1 MFVNKLKMDEIAEA
15 VKKCM
20 DEADL
25 EETGLRKAAY
35 AAHTKG
41 EKMFSFKG
49 KTYPVKVQG
58 EDVSYG
64 KEMKEESCEDV
75 VKKHEKR
82 LHGKDGEVSKH
93 VDKMHK
99 EELSTKQKKIAKLEH
114 PKDKI
119 DAGDLAKLR
128 GEEVELDEVSLKTAT
143 SAYVKRMGDDGSNEK
158 SSQDKAIKTMDHIAN
173 KHGVR
178 GVARAAKTVDDKYGL
193 NDPVHNP
200 RKAFVKQVMAGVKK
214 EEVELDEADKVATST
229 GMKVYGSSYGDSAKA
244 RRDQLKR
251 PVDDTKGP
259 NKSQLAQMAK
269 VKKEEFFKDRLITN
283 YIEEESLFEAE
294 LQEVLSKDATAGEWI
309 SDFVHSD
316 NPKFEGKSKKMRQKM
331 ALAAYYAKKNESVDD
346 SYPVTTDTVAGR
358 MPGGMANTFKQFK
371 VKVSAKDREAAETK
385 NRIPNSDPMNMTA
398 REPHVG
404 HGGLV
409 SIPPA
414 GVVHKEE
421 VERIEELKKST
432 LGSYVKKASKDLH
445 NTSFDHGE
453 DEHRQYGEPDGPYGD
468 PDAEEIM
475 KKRERDIEN
484 RQKGINRAATKLSKE
499 EVEHLNEDDFA
510 HAKKQ
515 GWSVSQHY
523 HHTKITHPK
532 HGIISVDRYGEWM
545 HHPDQDWVGRPKGN
559 LIAHGQDHDLNK
571 HLSSLKEETEIN
583 EDNLDSIAKKHGME
597 LRRTTYGAGMKHKT
611 KGEVSINRYGEWNHY
626 PAGSKSSKAH
636 GDSSNNFSSL
646 NKHLSSLNE
655 ATPPKN
661 TDIADKS
668 YLKDMGKKPTVKSD
682 IKNFGRF
689 LAGKKETNEE
699 VELEEAVSRKDF
711 QMVADLI
718 KTHDN
723 HDKRKELATH
733 HAEIFHRQNPRFD
746 RAKFMKAADVNE
758 GKQPETDNVPFI
770 PFEGPYTKTPSNVKD
785 KSGAVHTPMSR
796 ARDLAK
802 AAMKRV
808 KTEMLGKA
816 PGNNG

>member
-58 EDVSYG
+58 EEVSYG
-64 KEMKEESCEDV
+64 KEIKEASCEDE

-99 EELSTKQKKIAKLEH
+99 EELSHKQKKIAKLNH
-114 PKDKI
+114 PKDEI

-128 GEEVELDEVSLKTAT
+128 GEEAEQIDELKKSTMG
-143 SAYVKRMGDDGSNEK
+143 SYVKKASKDLHNTSFDHGEDEHRQYGEPDGPYGNPDAEADMK
-158 SSQDKAIKTMDHIAN
+158 KRERDIENRQKGIN
-173 KHGVR
+173 
-178 GVARAAKTVDDKYGL
+178 RAATKL
-193 NDPVHNP
+193 S
-200 RKAFVKQVMAGVKK
+200 K

-283 YIEEESLFEAE
+283 YIEEEAQFEAE
-294 LQEVLSKDATAGEWI
+294 LQEVLSKDATAGDYI

-316 NPKFEGKSKKMRQKM
+316 NPKFAGKSVKKRQKM
-331 ALAAYYAKKNESVDD
+331 ALAAYYAKKRNESVDD

-358 MPGGMANTFKQFK
+358 MPGGMSNTFKQFK
-371 VKVSAKDREAAETK
+371 VKVSAKDKEAAETK

-414 GVVHKEE
+414 GIV
-421 VERIEELKKST
+421 R
-432 LGSYVKKASKDLH
+432 
-445 NTSFDHGE
+445 
-453 DEHRQYGEPDGPYGD
+453 
-468 PDAEEIM
+468 
-475 KKRERDIEN
+475 
-484 RQKGINRAATKLSKE
+484 KE
-499 EVEHLNEDDFA
+499 EVEHIEETKGAQAMKSSGVKQSPDKLLARTGMNMAHKFPRKGQTNLGNIPGINTPGVSKDTADYAEKRRGDRAKQLKPAIKAALGTHGPKGKLPEEVELNEVSKSEVEHHFNNWTNSEHAPYNKDAGDDNKVHQSA
-510 HAKKQ
+510 LRYMR
-515 GWSVSQHY
+515 STNV
-523 HHTKITHPK
+523 PK
-532 HGIISVDRYGEWM
+532 ENHEKMAM
-545 HHPDQDWVGRPKGN
+545 H
-559 LIAHGQDHDLNK
+559 IAHK
-571 HLSSLKEETEIN
+571 F
-583 EDNLDSIAKKHGME
+583 HGSGIDE
-597 LRRTTYGAGMKHKT
+597 
-611 KGEVSINRYGEWNHY
+611 S
-626 PAGSKSSKAH
+626 
-636 GDSSNNFSSL
+636 
-646 NKHLSSLNE
+646 
-655 ATPPKN
+655 TPPKN

-682 IKNFGRF
+682 LKNFKNF
-689 LAGKKETNEE
+689 LTGKKET
-699 VELEEAVSRKDF
+699 
-711 QMVADLI
+711 
-718 KTHDN
+718 
-723 HDKRKELATH
+723 
-733 HAEIFHRQNPRFD
+733 
-746 RAKFMKAADVNE
+746 NE
-758 GKQPETDNVPFI
+758 GKQPETDNVPFVTNADQP
-770 PFEGPYTKTPSNVKD
+770 PFDGPYKKIDKTTTD
-785 KSGAVHTPMSR
+785 KSGAKHTPMSR
-796 ARDLAK
+796 ARDLAQ

>member
-1 MFVNKLKMDEIAEA
+1 MFVNKLKMDGIAEA

-58 EDVSYG
+58 EEVSYG
-64 KEMKEESCEDV
+64 EEVKESACEDE

-99 EELSTKQKKIAKLEH
+99 EELSHKQKKIAKLEH

-128 GEEVELDEVSLKTAT
+128 GEET
-143 SAYVKRMGDDGSNEK
+143 
-158 SSQDKAIKTMDHIAN
+158 
-173 KHGVR
+173 
-178 GVARAAKTVDDKYGL
+178 
-193 NDPVHNP
+193 
-200 RKAFVKQVMAGVKK
+200 
-214 EEVELDEADKVATST
+214 ELDEAEKVATAT

-244 RRDQLKR
+244 RRDQVKK
-251 PVDDTKGP
+251 DIDKIKGP
-259 NKSQLAQMAK
+259 TTKQLTGVEAEK
-269 VKKEEFFKDRLITN
+269 VKKEEFFKDKLISN
-283 YIEEESLFEAE
+283 YIEEESLLEAE
-294 LQEVLSKDATAGEWI
+294 LQEVLSKDATAGDWI

-371 VKVSAKDREAAETK
+371 VRVSAKDKEAAETK
-385 NRIPNSDPMNMTA
+385 NRIHNSNPMNMTA
-398 REPHVG
+398 SEPHVG

-414 GVVHKEE
+414 GVVRKEE
-421 VERIEELKKST
+421 VE
-432 LGSYVKKASKDLH
+432 
-445 NTSFDHGE
+445 
-453 DEHRQYGEPDGPYGD
+453 
-468 PDAEEIM
+468 
-475 KKRERDIEN
+475 
-484 RQKGINRAATKLSKE
+484 
-499 EVEHLNEDDFA
+499 
-510 HAKKQ
+510 
-515 GWSVSQHY
+515 
-523 HHTKITHPK
+523 
-532 HGIISVDRYGEWM
+532 
-545 HHPDQDWVGRPKGN
+545 
-559 LIAHGQDHDLNK
+559 
-571 HLSSLKEETEIN
+571 
-583 EDNLDSIAKKHGME
+583 LD
-597 LRRTTYGAGMKHKT
+597 
-611 KGEVSINRYGEWNHY
+611 
-626 PAGSKSSKAH
+626 
-636 GDSSNNFSSL
+636 
-646 NKHLSSLNE
+646 E

-689 LAGKKETNEE
+689 LAGKKETNESFEFELTEGSYNDLHKKWSDTHNIEYHSHTLYPKHTITKFNNEKDAESHAKKTGGTVRMSVSPKMSNEE

-770 PFEGPYTKTPSNVKD
+770 PFEGPYTKSPETVKD

-802 AAMKRV
+802 SAMKRV

>member
-64 KEMKEESCEDV
+64 KEMKEESCEDE

-128 GEEVELDEVSLKTAT
+128 GEE
-143 SAYVKRMGDDGSNEK
+143 
-158 SSQDKAIKTMDHIAN
+158 
-173 KHGVR
+173 
-178 GVARAAKTVDDKYGL
+178 TVT
-193 NDPVHNP
+193 
-200 RKAFVKQVMAGVKK
+200 
-214 EEVELDEADKVATST
+214 EAEKVATST

-244 RRDQLKR
+244 RRDQVKKDIDKL
-251 PVDDTKGP
+251 KGP
-259 NKSQLAQMAK
+259 TTKQLTGVEAEK
-269 VKKEEFFKDRLITN
+269 VKKEEFFKNKLISN
-283 YIEEESLFEAE
+283 YIEEEALFESE

-371 VKVSAKDREAAETK
+371 VKVSAKDKEAAETK

-414 GVVHKEE
+414 GIVRKEE
-421 VERIEELKKST
+421 VE
-432 LGSYVKKASKDLH
+432 
-445 NTSFDHGE
+445 
-453 DEHRQYGEPDGPYGD
+453 
-468 PDAEEIM
+468 
-475 KKRERDIEN
+475 
-484 RQKGINRAATKLSKE
+484 
-499 EVEHLNEDDFA
+499 
-510 HAKKQ
+510 
-515 GWSVSQHY
+515 
-523 HHTKITHPK
+523 
-532 HGIISVDRYGEWM
+532 
-545 HHPDQDWVGRPKGN
+545 
-559 LIAHGQDHDLNK
+559 
-571 HLSSLKEETEIN
+571 
-583 EDNLDSIAKKHGME
+583 LD
-597 LRRTTYGAGMKHKT
+597 
-611 KGEVSINRYGEWNHY
+611 
-626 PAGSKSSKAH
+626 
-636 GDSSNNFSSL
+636 
-646 NKHLSSLNE
+646 E

-668 YLKDMGKKPTVKSD
+668 YLKDSEGKNDQQFNKGD
-682 IKNFGRF
+682 IKNW
-689 LAGKKETNEE
+689 
-699 VELEEAVSRKDF
+699 
-711 QMVADLI
+711 
-718 KTHDN
+718 
-723 HDKRKELATH
+723 
-733 HAEIFHRQNPRFD
+733 
-746 RAKFMKAADVNE
+746 
-758 GKQPETDNVPFI
+758 
-770 PFEGPYTKTPSNVKD
+770 
-785 KSGAVHTPMSR
+785 
-796 ARDLAK
+796 
-802 AAMKRV
+802 
-808 KTEMLGKA
+808 
-816 PGNNG
+816 

>member
-1 MFVNKLKMDEIAEA
+1 MFVNKLKMDGIAEA

-58 EDVSYG
+58 EEVSYG
-64 KEMKEESCEDV
+64 EEMKEESCEDE

-99 EELSTKQKKIAKLEH
+99 EELSPKQKKIAKISH
-114 PKDKI
+114 PKDEI

-128 GEEVELDEVSLKTAT
+128 GEEVEQIDELKKSTLG
-143 SAYVKRMGDDGSNEK
+143 SYVKKASTDMAMKASQHGYNQSSQQGDSYYKNLGPDEK
-158 SSQDKAIKTMDHIAN
+158 SVKKQKDYSKREAGIGAAIGRLT
-173 KHGVR
+173 
-178 GVARAAKTVDDKYGL
+178 
-193 NDPVHNP
+193 
-200 RKAFVKQVMAGVKK
+200 K

-229 GMKVYGSSYGDSAKA
+229 GMKVYGSSYGNSAKA
-244 RRDQLKR
+244 RRDQVKK
-251 PVDDTKGP
+251 DIDTIKGP
-259 NKSQLAQMAK
+259 TTKQLVGVEKEK

-283 YIEEESLFEAE
+283 YIEEEALFEAE
-294 LQEVLSKDATAGEWI
+294 LQEVLSKDATAGDYI
-309 SDFVHSD
+309 SDFIHSD
-316 NPKFEGKSKKMRQKM
+316 NPKFAGKSKKMRQKM

-371 VKVSAKDREAAETK
+371 VRVSAKDKEAAETK
-385 NRIPNSDPMNMTA
+385 NRIHNSNPMNMTA
-398 REPHVG
+398 SEPHVG

-421 VERIEELKKST
+421 VE
-432 LGSYVKKASKDLH
+432 
-445 NTSFDHGE
+445 
-453 DEHRQYGEPDGPYGD
+453 
-468 PDAEEIM
+468 
-475 KKRERDIEN
+475 
-484 RQKGINRAATKLSKE
+484 
-499 EVEHLNEDDFA
+499 
-510 HAKKQ
+510 
-515 GWSVSQHY
+515 
-523 HHTKITHPK
+523 
-532 HGIISVDRYGEWM
+532 
-545 HHPDQDWVGRPKGN
+545 
-559 LIAHGQDHDLNK
+559 
-571 HLSSLKEETEIN
+571 
-583 EDNLDSIAKKHGME
+583 LD
-597 LRRTTYGAGMKHKT
+597 
-611 KGEVSINRYGEWNHY
+611 
-626 PAGSKSSKAH
+626 
-636 GDSSNNFSSL
+636 
-646 NKHLSSLNE
+646 E

-689 LAGKKETNEE
+689 LAGKKETNE
-699 VELEEAVSRKDF
+699 
-711 QMVADLI
+711 
-718 KTHDN
+718 
-723 HDKRKELATH
+723 
-733 HAEIFHRQNPRFD
+733 
-746 RAKFMKAADVNE
+746 
-758 GKQPETDNVPFI
+758 GKQPETNSVPFI
-770 PFEGPYTKTPSNVKD
+770 TDSDKPPFEGPYTKSPETVKD

-802 AAMKRV
+802 SAMKRV

>member
-1 MFVNKLKMDEIAEA
+1 MFVNKLKMDGIAEA

-64 KEMKEESCEDV
+64 KEMKEESCEDE

-128 GEEVELDEVSLKTAT
+128 GEEVELDEA
-143 SAYVKRMGDDGSNEK
+143 E
-158 SSQDKAIKTMDHIAN
+158 
-173 KHGVR
+173 
-178 GVARAAKTVDDKYGL
+178 
-193 NDPVHNP
+193 
-200 RKAFVKQVMAGVKK
+200 
-214 EEVELDEADKVATST
+214 KVATAT

-244 RRDQLKR
+244 RRDQVKK
-251 PVDDTKGP
+251 DIDKIKGP
-259 NKSQLAQMAK
+259 TTKQLTGVEAEK
-269 VKKEEFFKDRLITN
+269 VKKEEFFKDKLISN
-283 YIEEESLFEAE
+283 YIEEEALFEAE

-331 ALAAYYAKKNESVDD
+331 ALAAYYAKQRNESVDD

-371 VKVSAKDREAAETK
+371 VKVSAKDKEAAETK
-385 NRIPNSDPMNMTA
+385 NKIPNSDPMNMTA

-414 GVVHKEE
+414 GIVRKEE
-421 VERIEELKKST
+421 VE
-432 LGSYVKKASKDLH
+432 
-445 NTSFDHGE
+445 
-453 DEHRQYGEPDGPYGD
+453 
-468 PDAEEIM
+468 
-475 KKRERDIEN
+475 
-484 RQKGINRAATKLSKE
+484 
-499 EVEHLNEDDFA
+499 
-510 HAKKQ
+510 
-515 GWSVSQHY
+515 
-523 HHTKITHPK
+523 
-532 HGIISVDRYGEWM
+532 
-545 HHPDQDWVGRPKGN
+545 
-559 LIAHGQDHDLNK
+559 
-571 HLSSLKEETEIN
+571 
-583 EDNLDSIAKKHGME
+583 LD
-597 LRRTTYGAGMKHKT
+597 
-611 KGEVSINRYGEWNHY
+611 
-626 PAGSKSSKAH
+626 
-636 GDSSNNFSSL
+636 
-646 NKHLSSLNE
+646 E

-689 LAGKKETNEE
+689 LAGKKETNE
-699 VELEEAVSRKDF
+699 
-711 QMVADLI
+711 
-718 KTHDN
+718 
-723 HDKRKELATH
+723 
-733 HAEIFHRQNPRFD
+733 
-746 RAKFMKAADVNE
+746 
-758 GKQPETDNVPFI
+758 GKQPETNSVPFI
-770 PFEGPYTKTPSNVKD
+770 TDSDKPPFDGPYTKTPSNVKD

-796 ARDLAK
+796 AKDLAK